1 MNSSMNI
8 WILDAFHAGSHA
20 SWSLGLSKALRE
32 RGHVVTLH
40 TLPGRH
46 WKWRM
51 HGAAATWADAM
62 ARAHPPQVVITTDMC
77 DAAQLRGLM
86 PRSWPEVRLVTMF
99 HENQLT
105 FPWSPSDP
113 DPQLGRD
120 NTYAYI
126 NVSSALASDQIWFN
140 SEHHR
145 QAFIDAATSWMK
157 AMPKPHVPS
166 LHDVMQAKS
175 KVQYLGL
182 DFQDWKPAT
191 DSPHDLSHVEEPI
204 LLWNHRW
211 SWDKGTDEWMDLVQ
225 HIIKHDIPAR
235 FVVLGEA
242 SSRQPD
248 GWNAL
253 REAMGSRCLHWGFV
267 ENREDYIQWLWKAHI
282 APVQPRQE
290 YFGLSVVE
298 AMRCRV
304 IPWVPEEHAYP
315 ETMPPGHVFM
325 PANSWRDGLSKQVWK
340 HWPVSLSEYE
350 SQALEFSWERQAELY
365 EDRLIECL
373 AQT

>member
-8 WILDAFHAGSHA
+8 WILDPFHAGSHA
-20 SWSLGLSKALRE
+20 SWSLGLAKALRE

-40 TLPGRH
+40 TLPARH

-62 ARAHPPQVVITTDMC
+62 ARAHPPHVVITTDMC
-77 DAAQLRGLM
+77 DAASY
-86 PRSWPEVRLVTMF
+86 RSVPIRSSSRDHVPENRW
-99 HENQLT
+99 

-120 NTYAYI
+120 NTYSYI
-126 NVSSALASDQIWFN
+126 NVSSALASDRIWFN

-166 LHDVMQAKS
+166 LHDAMQTKS

-191 DSPHDLSHVEEPI
+191 DSPDDLSHVEEPI
-204 LLWNHRW
+204 VLWNHRW

-225 HIIKHDIPAR
+225 HIIKQDIPAR

-248 GWNAL
+248 GWNSL

-267 ENREDYIQWLWKAHI
+267 ENREEYIQWLWKAHI
-282 APVQPRQE
+282 APVQRGKV
-290 YFGLSVVE
+290 FWLIWLT
-298 AMRCRV
+298 MCRV

-325 PANSWRDGLSKQVWK
+325 PASSWRDGLSKQVWK

-350 SQALEFSWERQAELY
+350 SQALEFSWDKQAQLY

-373 AQT
+373 AKT